1 MTSQAASARVFGVW
15 PRGLSAHQ
23 AAAYCGIGRTMF
35 LAMVDAG
42 EMPKP
47 LRMRG
52 RTVWD
57 RSALDEAFS
66 KLSGAPAR
74 AALGGERWAASR

>member
-1 MTSQAASARVFGVW
+1 
-15 PRGLSAHQ
+15 
-23 AAAYCGIGRTMF
+23 MF